1 MDDSLAVKI
10 VLARAPAL
18 CAAHVQ
24 QLVAAAAGDMARII
38 ELETLNRVKL
48 PPAARASLVFPDQA
62 LLKSDLEWIE
72 ASGAQLLASTDADYP
87 ALLRQLPDAPAVL
100 FVLGDRQKLASLQ
113 LAMVGARK
121 ATSTGCNRAREFAE
135 YFVRAGITITSGLA
149 LGIDA
154 ASHEGALR
162 GGGQTVAVCATG
174 LDRLYP
180 TQHAGLARR
189 ICSSGALLSEFPPG
203 TPPLQMNFPRRNRL
217 ISGLS
222 RATLVVEAAVHSGS
236 LVTARCA
243 MEQGR
248 PVFAIPGFIHHGSSG
263 CHKLIQQGATLVET
277 PAQVLKVL
285 KIPLPAQGLVRRKGH
300 RIRPGAM
307 DKGYEMLLDA
317 VGFEPATVDVLVLRT
332 GLSGESIASMLLAL
346 ELEGRIASYPGG
358 RFGRIP

>member
-1 MDDSLAVKI
+1 MDDSLAVKT

-174 LDRLYP
+174 S
-180 TQHAGLARR
+180 TQLNM
-189 ICSSGALLSEFPPG
+189 PV
-203 TPPLQMNFPRRNRL
+203 
-217 ISGLS
+217 S
-222 RATLVVEAAVHSGS
+222 RAASAQAARYCRNSPQ
-236 LVTARCA
+236 AR
-243 MEQGR
+243 
-248 PVFAIPGFIHHGSSG
+248 
-263 CHKLIQQGATLVET
+263 
-277 PAQVLKVL
+277 
-285 KIPLPAQGLVRRKGH
+285 H
-300 RIRPGAM
+300 RCR
-307 DKGYEMLLDA
+307 
-317 VGFEPATVDVLVLRT
+317 
-332 GLSGESIASMLLAL
+332 
-346 ELEGRIASYPGG
+346 
-358 RFGRIP
+358 